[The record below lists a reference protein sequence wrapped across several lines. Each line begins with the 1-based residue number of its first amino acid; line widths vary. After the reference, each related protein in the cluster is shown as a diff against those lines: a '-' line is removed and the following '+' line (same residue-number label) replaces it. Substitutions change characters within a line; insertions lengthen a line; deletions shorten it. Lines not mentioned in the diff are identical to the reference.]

1 MKTNESG
8 NESGPKQIQH
18 CGYSKYISHC
28 GSLSLSI
35 AVSRIMLDLN
45 FIVENS
51 FVRLCGKIEILNGFR
66 YYHCFH
72 RLQIAYAS
80 FIRYAAIQC
89 G

>member
-1 MKTNESG
+1 MRVG
-8 NESGPKQIQH
+8 Q
-18 CGYSKYISHC
+18 SKFNIVVIRNIFPIVAP
-28 GSLSLSI
+28 SLSLSI

-45 FIVENS
+45 FIVGNS

-89 G
+89 R

>member
-1 MKTNESG
+1 MSPEMRVG
-8 NESGPKQIQH
+8 Q
-18 CGYSKYISHC
+18 SKFNIVVIRNIFPIVAPSP
-28 GSLSLSI
+28 SI

-89 G
+89 R